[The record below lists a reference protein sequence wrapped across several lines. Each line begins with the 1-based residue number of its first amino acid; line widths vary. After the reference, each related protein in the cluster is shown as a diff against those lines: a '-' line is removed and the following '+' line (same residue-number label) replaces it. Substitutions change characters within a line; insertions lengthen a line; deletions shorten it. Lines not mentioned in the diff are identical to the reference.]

1 MKKLLSI
8 ILFVLSFA
16 ATAFAQDD
24 LYPAPENKGMFFI
37 KNATLHVGNSQVIE
51 NATIQVNNGKIEK
64 VGQDSKPR
72 RVRAWNWRRVD
83 ANLPHR
89 APRGPAR

>member
-24 LYPAPENKGMFFI
+24 LYPSAENKGMFFI
-37 KNATLHVGNSQVIE
+37 KNATLHVGNGQVIE
-51 NATIQVNNGKIEK
+51 NATIQVTSCSRIPFRK
-64 VGQDSKPR
+64 VIC
-72 RVRAWNWRRVD
+72 
-83 ANLPHR
+83 
-89 APRGPAR
+89 